1 MSGGIRND
9 GEGPTEVSVYVFTM
23 NRIDRLR
30 PSIHAS
36 IAEAFATPNGSY
48 MNEFV
53 ELEEA
58 QFMTQD
64 MDAPLL

>member
-1 MSGGIRND
+1 
-9 GEGPTEVSVYVFTM
+9 M